1 MFTNANGDPWIRG
14 SQNYPQRQACR
25 RANLKPFGFHILR
38 HAYGA
43 QCVMSGMTLQVL
55 AANLGHSTTRMTERH
70 YAHLTQ
76 SFVRDAVRQFAP
88 SFGIRPE
95 HRVVPFEPALAGGAP

>member
-1 MFTNANGDPWIRG
+1 MFVNASGEAWIKG

-25 RANLKPFGFHILR
+25 HAGLKPFGLHILR
-38 HAYGA
+38 HTYGA
-43 QCVMSGMTLQVL
+43 QAVMSGMPLQVL

-88 SFGIRPE
+88 SFGIRPDE
-95 HRVVPFEPALAGGAP
+95 GNVVALEG